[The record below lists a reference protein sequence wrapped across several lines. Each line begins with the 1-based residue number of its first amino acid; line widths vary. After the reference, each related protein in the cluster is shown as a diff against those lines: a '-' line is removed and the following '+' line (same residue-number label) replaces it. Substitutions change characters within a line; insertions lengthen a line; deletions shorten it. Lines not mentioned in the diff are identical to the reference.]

1 MPMRYHVLA
10 VDFDGTLAQSGH
22 VDAATLEALNRFLAT
37 GRHLVMVTGREL
49 PDLLAAFPQIDLFEW
64 VVAENGG
71 LLYHPSSKTE
81 RLLTEAPSDKLIHAL
96 KRQGVA
102 PLSVGKSIV
111 ATWRPHETAVLE
123 TIRDLGLDL
132 QIIFNKRAV
141 MILPAGVNKAF
152 GFAAALKEM
161 GISAHNAVGIG
172 DAENDLAFLR
182 KCELSA
188 AVRNALPAVKESA
201 DLVTHADHGG
211 GVIELIDLVIADDLC
226 SLDARL
232 QRHYLPLGTV
242 GDEEVL
248 LPSYGSNVLICGTS
262 GSGKST
268 VARRFVESIME
279 QGYQFCLIDPEG
291 DYEAFEG
298 AVVLGGPKGLPQV
311 EEVLHLL
318 ENPDANAVVCLT
330 GMSIPDRPPFFLG
343 LMSQLLQLRTRTG
356 HPHWLILDEAH
367 HLMPAEWLPPA
378 GAIPEQLHNTLLIT
392 VQPNLL
398 AAGLLERV
406 HTVIAKGA
414 DASQTL
420 EIFAIAAKLTP
431 PAVAAMD
438 LEQGE
443 LLLWRRDK
451 GSPPVKVRAYPSKMQ
466 GQRHHRKYAEGELP
480 ADRSFYF
487 HGPEEKLN
495 LRAQNLISFLQLADG
510 VDDATWEHHLHQGDY
525 AQWFRESIKD
535 DALAAAAD
543 RIANLSNVS
552 AQDSRQLIRK
562 AVEQDYTLPAS
573 LPLPVPGAS

>member
-1 MPMRYHVLA
+1 MRYHVLA
-10 VDFDGTLAQSGH
+10 VDFDGTLAGSGR
-22 VDAATLEALNRFLAT
+22 VDASTVEALHRFLAT

-71 LLYHPSSKTE
+71 LLYHPSTKTE
-81 RLLTEAPSDKLIHAL
+81 HLIAEPPSEKLIHAL
-96 KRQGVA
+96 QRRSVS
-102 PLSVGKSIV
+102 PLSIGKAIV
-111 ATWRPHETAVLE
+111 ATWRPHETVVLE

-152 GFAAALKEM
+152 GLGAALKEM

-182 KCELSA
+182 NCELSA
-188 AVRNALPAVKESA
+188 AVRNALPAVKESV
-201 DLVTHADHGG
+201 DLVTQADHGS
-211 GVIELIDLVIADDLC
+211 GVAELINLVIADDLS
-226 SLDARL
+226 SLDDRL
-232 QRHYLPLGTV
+232 QHHYLPLGTN
-242 GDEEVL
+242 GDGEEVL

-268 VARRFVESIME
+268 VARRFVEGLME
-279 QGYQFCLIDPEG
+279 QSYQFCLIDPEG

-298 AVVLGGPKGLPQV
+298 AVVLGGPKGLPQA
-311 EEVLHLL
+311 EEILHLL
-318 ENPDANAVVCLT
+318 ENPGANAVVCLT
-330 GMSIPDRPPFFLG
+330 GMSIPERPPFFLA
-343 LMSQLLQLRTRTG
+343 LLSRLLELRSRTG

-378 GAIPEQLHNTLLIT
+378 ESIPEQLHNTLLIT

-398 AAGLLERV
+398 AEGLLERID
-406 HTVIAKGA
+406 TAIALGS
-414 DASQTL
+414 DASHTL
-420 EIFAIAAKLTP
+420 DIFAIAAKSAP
-431 PAVAAMD
+431 PAVKTTS

-443 LLLWRRDK
+443 LLLWMREK
-451 GSPPVKVRAYPSKMQ
+451 KSPPIRVRAYPSKMQ

-487 HGPEEKLN
+487 HGPEGKLN
-495 LRAQNLISFLQLADG
+495 LRAHNLISFLQLADG
-510 VDDATWEHHLHQGDY
+510 VDDATWEHHLRQGDY

-535 DALAAAAD
+535 DALAATAE
-543 RIANLSNVS
+543 RIAELPNVS
-552 AQDSRQLIRK
+552 ARESRQLIRT